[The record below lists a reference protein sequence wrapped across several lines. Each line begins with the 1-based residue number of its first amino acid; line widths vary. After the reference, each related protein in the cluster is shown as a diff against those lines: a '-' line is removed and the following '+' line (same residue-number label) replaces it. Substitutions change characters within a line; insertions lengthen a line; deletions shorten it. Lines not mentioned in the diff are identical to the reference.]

1 MSDFTIGQYYPEN
14 SIIHRL
20 DPRVKLFGTLVFI
33 VMLFVVNNFIG
44 FGLMA
49 LYLFLIVKCSK
60 IPFTKVLKGV
70 KGIIIVLIS
79 LEADL
84 CLRRN

>member
-1 MSDFTIGQYYPEN
+1 MSEFTIGQYYPEN

-49 LYLFLIVKCSK
+49 LYLFVVVKMSR
-60 IPFTKVLKGV
+60 IPFRKV
-70 KGIIIVLIS
+70 IIL
-79 LEADL
+79 
-84 CLRRN
+84 